1 VCLTDRFEVSHRLKS
16 PTKRREGID
25 LRGAQQLQRA
35 AHSASSPVERSRQC
49 GSCAREVS
57 MLEELHQ
64 GTEQP
69 PRPRLKVC
77 QSVLARIHLL
87 SERREINEETQL

>member
-1 VCLTDRFEVSHRLKS
+1 
-16 PTKRREGID
+16 
-25 LRGAQQLQRA
+25 
-35 AHSASSPVERSRQC
+35 
-49 GSCAREVS
+49 